1 METPVRTDDLA
12 ALHARFDA
20 LTAQMNLLVERQR
33 KTEEFLDEMSPI
45 LKAAV
50 TSAATRLDGLEK
62 KGYFAFGRE
71 LVGVGE
77 RIVDGFSPDDVKQ
90 LGGAVVSILET
101 VRALT
106 QPEVLRVVSDATT
119 VLQNAERAE
128 PVGILGMVRATNDTD
143 VQRGMAVMLELMR
156 HVGRAAAIVKEKR
169 DASPIAQKRAKLDG
183 ILGSKRSRVL
193 GVERK
198 VAPPTP
204 VAPTPLTSAAP
215 PVSACAVPT
224 KGPAPV
230 ATTLDGVGFGADGHL
245 ADAST
250 WTRELGEKLAALQ
263 GVAMTDAHWS
273 LVEAARRDFEATK
286 VSPNIRRLTQI
297 AGVATKDIYAL
308 FPKAP
313 GRTLAKIAGLPKPA
327 GCL

>member
-71 LVGVGE
+71 IVGVGE
-77 RIVDGFSPDDVKQ
+77 RIVEGFSPDDVKQ

-106 QPEVLRVVSDATT
+106 QPEVLRVVSDATA
-119 VLQNAERAE
+119 VLQNAEQAE
-128 PVGILGMVRATNDTD
+128 PVGILGMVRATNDRD

-183 ILGSKRSRVL
+183 ILGAKRPRVL

-198 VAPPTP
+198 VAPPVP
-204 VAPTPLTSAAP
+204 VAPAPITSATP
-215 PVSACAVPT
+215 PVTGCAVPT

-250 WTRELGEKLAALQ
+250 WTRELGGKLAALQ
-263 GVAMTDAHWS
+263 GITMTDAHWS
-273 LVEAARRDFEATK
+273 LVDAARRDFEATK

>member
-1 METPVRTDDLA
+1 
-12 ALHARFDA
+12 
-20 LTAQMNLLVERQR
+20 
-33 KTEEFLDEMSPI
+33 
-45 LKAAV
+45 
-50 TSAATRLDGLEK
+50 
-62 KGYFAFGRE
+62 
-71 LVGVGE
+71 
-77 RIVDGFSPDDVKQ
+77 
-90 LGGAVVSILET
+90 
-101 VRALT
+101 
-106 QPEVLRVVSDATT
+106 
-119 VLQNAERAE
+119 
-128 PVGILGMVRATNDTD
+128 MVRATNDTD

-263 GVAMTDAHWS
+263 GVAADRRA
-273 LVEAARRDFEATK
+273 LEPRRGRAARLWKRRRSRPTSDASRRSRASPRRTSTRSSWPRTHAREDRRPAEA
-286 VSPNIRRLTQI
+286 RRVPRHHRPDPSTEEP
-297 AGVATKDIYAL
+297 T
-308 FPKAP
+308 P
-313 GRTLAKIAGLPKPA
+313 
-327 GCL
+327 

>member
-1 METPVRTDDLA
+1 METPRSDDLA

-20 LTAQMNLLVERQR
+20 LSAQMNLLVERQR

-50 TSAATRLDGLEK
+50 TSAAARLDGLEK

-71 LVGVGE
+71 LLGVGE
-77 RIVDGFSPDDVKQ
+77 RVVEGFSPDDVRQ

-106 QPEVLRVVSDATT
+106 QPEVLRLASDASE

-128 PVGILGMVRATNDTD
+128 PVGIFGMVRATNDRD

-156 HVGRAAAIVKEKR
+156 HVGRAAAIVKENR
-169 DASPIAQKRAKLDG
+169 AASPLADKRAKLDG
-183 ILGSKRSRVL
+183 ILGAKRARTL
-193 GVERK
+193 GVERPA
-198 VAPPTP
+198 APAPTAIAPKPIAPVTPP
-204 VAPTPLTSAAP
+204 VA
-215 PVSACAVPT
+215 ACAVPT

-230 ATTLDGVGFGADGHL
+230 VTTLDGVGFGADGHL
-245 ADAST
+245 ADASQ
-250 WTRELGEKLAALQ
+250 WTRALGEKLAELQ
-263 GVAMTDAHWS
+263 GVAMTDAHWA
-273 LVEAARRDFEATK
+273 LVDAARRDFEATK
-286 VSPNIRRLTQI
+286 TSPNIRRLTQVT
-297 AGVATKDIYAL
+297 GVSTKDIYAL

-313 GRTLAKIAGLPKPA
+313 GRTLAKVAGLPKPA

>member
-1 METPVRTDDLA
+1 METPRSDDLA

-20 LTAQMNLLVERQR
+20 LSAQMNLLVERQR

-71 LVGVGE
+71 LLGVGE
-77 RIVDGFSPDDVKQ
+77 RVVEGFSPDDVRQ

-106 QPEVLRVVSDATT
+106 QPEVLRVASDASE
-119 VLQNAERAE
+119 VLQNAEHAE
-128 PVGILGMVRATNDTD
+128 PVGIFGMVRATSDRD
-143 VQRGMAVMLELMR
+143 VQRGMAVMLDLMR
-156 HVGRAAAIVKEKR
+156 HVGRAAAIVNENR
-169 DASPIAQKRAKLDG
+169 AASPLAQKRAKLDG
-183 ILGSKRSRVL
+183 MLGAKRPRAT
-193 GVERK
+193 GVERTAVGAK
-198 VAPPTP
+198 PAR
-204 VAPTPLTSAAP
+204 APTPIAPAVP
-215 PVSACAVPT
+215 PVAGCAVPT

-230 ATTLDGVGFGADGHL
+230 VTTLDGVGFGADGHL
-245 ADAST
+245 ADASQ
-250 WTRELGEKLAALQ
+250 WTPALGEKLAELQ
-263 GVAMTDAHWS
+263 GVAMTDAHRA
-273 LVEAARRDFEATK
+273 LVDAARKDFEATK
-286 VSPNIRRLTQI
+286 VSPNIRRLTQVT
-297 AGVATKDIYAL
+297 GVSTKDIYAL